1 MNPRTQSPDPLL
13 SSAQTAAY
21 LGGIS
26 TMTLWRW
33 VRDGVIPAPIKI
45 RNRNYWRQSGLDAAV
60 ESAAQKSS
68 TAA

>member
-1 MNPRTQSPDPLL
+1 MNLRAPSNDPLL
-13 SSAQTAAY
+13 NSANVSHY
-21 LGGIS
+21 LGGVS
-26 TMTLWRW
+26 QMTIWRW